1 MTLAENVQ
9 DGGDAAYITMA
20 AAVLQDDMVI
30 LSARSPRAQYVKRLL
45 VEPPGAHPQR
55 MRPVAVSVSNP
66 ATLASV

>member
-1 MTLAENVQ
+1 
-9 DGGDAAYITMA
+9 MA